1 METKLHKFGTLFL
14 EGKPYQTSDIVTP
27 TELFNRSVVI
37 GNTVPGFEI
46 EWVEYQ
52 GLYVS
57 RMPLL
62 VSVAYKDL
70 GWMSGRHGVHV
81 DIDGRNYE
89 MRFPVASC
97 SNEPSQDDLWFRAV
111 QADAGD
117 IWEQQ
122 EMYCWGEQEAKEDP
136 FQTRN
141 AALFSLGQAH
151 DHPHDLSIEKSQFPN
166 WDKMCD
172 QGHRAPNIG
181 WRPMLDCVSLDP
193 EELEPGTLL
202 KVFFGSHTA
211 AYGRLGDISEYDIVL
226 EDLQR
231 ISQLDPSAQFI
242 NRRTVIIDRKSI
254 KYLRLGR
261 RM

>member
-14 EGKPYQTSDIVTP
+14 DGKPYQTSDVIAP
-27 TELFNRSVVI
+27 TELFNRSVEI

-52 GLYVS
+52 GLYAS

-62 VSVAYKDL
+62 VGVAYKDL
-70 GWMSGRHGVHV
+70 SWMSGRYGVHV
-81 DIDGRNYE
+81 DIDGRSYE
-89 MRFPVASC
+89 MRFPVASY
-97 SNEPSQDDLWFRAV
+97 SNEPSQDDLWFKAV

-117 IWEQQ
+117 IWELQ
-122 EMYCWGEQEAKEDP
+122 EMRCWGEQEAKEDP

-141 AALFSLGQAH
+141 AALFNLGRT
-151 DHPHDLSIEKSQFPN
+151 HDLSIEKSQFPN
-166 WDKMCD
+166 WDKICD
-172 QGHRAPNIG
+172 QGRRASNIG
-181 WRPMLDCVSLDP
+181 WRPLLDCVSLAP

-202 KVFFGSHTA
+202 RVFFGSHTA

-242 NRRTVIIDRKSI
+242 DRRTVIIDRKSI
-254 KYLRLGR
+254 KYLRLDR